1 MEGISVTPLFH
12 VHNSVKKIQSA
23 PRSVLIDGNAPAD
36 MGDMIIIWT
45 KTKTIMSD
53 NKGAVLACGGVASS
67 VKNSVER
74 CMNHY
79 AFALDS
85 KITCYQHYL
94 HQSVR
99 VYF

>member
-1 MEGISVTPLFH
+1 M
-12 VHNSVKKIQSA
+12 SA
-23 PRSVLIDGNAPAD
+23 
-36 MGDMIIIWT
+36 
-45 KTKTIMSD
+45 
-53 NKGAVLACGGVASS
+53 NKEAVLACGDVASS

>member
-1 MEGISVTPLFH
+1 M
-12 VHNSVKKIQSA
+12 SA
-23 PRSVLIDGNAPAD
+23 
-36 MGDMIIIWT
+36 
-45 KTKTIMSD
+45 
-53 NKGAVLACGGVASS
+53 NKEAVLACGGVASS
-67 VKNSVER
+67 VKYSVER

-79 AFALDS
+79 AFDLDS